1 MNGSRHTFQDSW
13 FGSVPIKEVVG
24 VEGQSRLEPVEIAES
39 LAGLCRRSR

>member
-24 VEGQSRLEPVEIAES
+24 VEGQAGLSLSIAES